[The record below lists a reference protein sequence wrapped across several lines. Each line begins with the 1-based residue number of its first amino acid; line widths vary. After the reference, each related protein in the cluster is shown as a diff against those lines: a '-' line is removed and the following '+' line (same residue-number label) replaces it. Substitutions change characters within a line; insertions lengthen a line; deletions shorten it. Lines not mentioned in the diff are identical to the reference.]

1 MTKRSMFEDEPLEDF
16 TRREITL
23 GENTKRVYVSGT
35 GPRDVIKGFAR
46 SFDRHRSGDTK
57 LSSAFCF
64 APRSLAFARD
74 RTSTE
79 LSSSVVTMAS
89 ENGETFARGYLM

>member
-1 MTKRSMFEDEPLEDF
+1 MTKRSMFEDDPLEDF

-46 SFDRHRSGDTK
+46 SFDRHRSGGHQIEFSILFRTT
-57 LSSAFCF
+57 
-64 APRSLAFARD
+64 LA
-74 RTSTE
+74 
-79 LSSSVVTMAS
+79 SV
-89 ENGETFARGYLM
+89 RP